1 MLDVVAE
8 VILIPVAHG
17 IPASLTAV
25 LCFCC
30 TPLLLGAVRDALWV
44 WLKCH
49 DGTGSA
55 LVWSR
60 EASKNR
66 VRAARWA
73 QERAAEA
80 QTAFILC
87 LICLP
92 FNAPLSASSP
102 LHPSP
107 EEKAATT
114 WKASLFGGDTVG
126 GLSHQYFIFAV
137 RQHVLMMTSVW
148 MAENSI
154 METLTLEA
162 CVLGTLKYIL
172 VDSRHTVAC
181 ANVGNFILL
190 YIHFYFVL
198 YLILFWILHILF
210 YF

>member
-1 MLDVVAE
+1 MPIYYPKCSININAKHARFTYTSDLDPFVDFMFNWSEVTCIKHWLVAE
-8 VILIPVAHG
+8 VILTAGAHG

-25 LCFCC
+25 PCFCC

-55 LVWSR
+55 PVWSR

-66 VRAARWA
+66 ARAARWA

-80 QTAFILC
+80 QTASILC

-107 EEKAATT
+107 EEKTATT
-114 WKASLFGGDTVG
+114 WRASLFGGDTVG

-154 METLTLEA
+154 METLTLKSLRPV
-162 CVLGTLKYIL
+162 C
-172 VDSRHTVAC
+172 
-181 ANVGNFILL
+181 
-190 YIHFYFVL
+190 
-198 YLILFWILHILF
+198 
-210 YF
+210 

>member
-1 MLDVVAE
+1 MDPFVDFMFNWSEVTCIKHWLVAE
-8 VILIPVAHG
+8 VILTAGAHG

-55 LVWSR
+55 PVWSR

-66 VRAARWA
+66 ARAARWA

-80 QTAFILC
+80 QTASILC

-107 EEKAATT
+107 
-114 WKASLFGGDTVG
+114 GG
-126 GLSHQYFIFAV
+126 
-137 RQHVLMMTSVW
+137 
-148 MAENSI
+148 ENSHNV
-154 METLTLEA
+154 ESFLVWRGHRRRTLPSIFDLCCAAA
-162 CVLGTLKYIL
+162 CINDDFSLNGWK
-172 VDSRHTVAC
+172 
-181 ANVGNFILL
+181 
-190 YIHFYFVL
+190 
-198 YLILFWILHILF
+198 
-210 YF
+210 